1 MGSKDNQNNV
11 ISERYDKK
19 MTFVSPHTLPK
30 EGKNLSLIN
39 TKDFNLFIQIN

>member
-19 MTFVSPHTLPK
+19 MTFVSPHTAQKK
-30 EGKNLSLIN
+30 ERTSR
-39 TKDFNLFIQIN
+39 